1 MYQQGHVFTWFLF
14 LCLQKLKEFCFLIN
28 ELGIINTCVYKNK
41 KSSTCW
47 QMSIS
52 VYKTPWVTAMIYGI
66 MRAPLCRWPI
76 LIIMPSHLPVQF
88 RSLVQSISSIPLAQS
103 DSYFTP
109 RVPLGK
115 GCSVTL
121 NQVSRTTV

>member
-28 ELGIINTCVYKNK
+28 ELGIINTCVYENK

-47 QMSIS
+47 QLNVNKRIQDSMSLQIC
-52 VYKTPWVTAMIYGI
+52 GI

-76 LIIMPSHLPVQF
+76 LIIMPYHLSVQF

-115 GCSVTL
+115 GYSVTL